1 MGKDKIIIKEGIAM
15 INRVEDLIKELEKLD
30 PRKRIVVETP
40 DGETY
45 KIRKVSGITII
56 AKIIL

>member
-1 MGKDKIIIKEGIAM
+1 M
-15 INRVEDLIKELEKLD
+15 INRVEDLIRELEKLD

-45 KIRKVSGITII
+45 QIQKVSRITIP